1 MAKKLT
7 QGHRAHKD
15 KSKQPHPKLF
25 AFHSLSYSFPLWHA
39 LAAPPCTTPYP
50 KTRWTGFCQAPLS
63 MAFSRQR
70 YWSGLP
76 FSSPG
81 DLPDPGIKP
90 WSPSFQADSLPP
102 EPPGIPSNIK
112 ILENT
117 ILEESIALTLNC

>member
-81 DLPDPGIKP
+81 DLPDPGIKSGLLHCRQILYCLSNQGNP
-90 WSPSFQADSLPP
+90 GSDSKYLVYL
-102 EPPGIPSNIK
+102 SQ
-112 ILENT
+112 
-117 ILEESIALTLNC
+117 